1 MTIHDDEILG
11 KAYDSR
17 LMKRLLTFLWPY
29 KKLTLI
35 ALLVLLCSTVADL
48 AGPYL
53 IKVAID
59 RDIAAH
65 NFHGLFRLMQIYV
78 LVLLAR
84 SAAIYAYALLTNW
97 LGQKIMYDLRTQL
110 FTHIQKLPL
119 SFFDKNPVGRM
130 VTRVT
135 NDVETLN
142 QMLSSGIVAILGDIV
157 VLIGIISIL
166 LSLNWKLALVT
177 FTVFPLIFLATE
189 IFRKKV
195 RESYRLIRQ
204 RIARIN
210 SFLQENIS
218 GMTTVQLFNREGKNH
233 SQFVDLNDLHRQ
245 ANQRSIRYHA
255 VYYPTIGFFTFLSTA
270 MILWFGGL
278 EVWKGAISIGVLV
291 AFTQYVRRFFEPIED
306 LADKYNIMQAAMAS
320 SERVFALMDEKEQTP
335 FQEPRQTLPPSRGKI
350 EFRNL
355 SFAYNSEDWVLK
367 DVSFTIQ
374 PGEKVAIVGATG
386 AGKTSIISLINRMYE
401 PTQGQILLDDVDTA
415 TVSLEEIRSRIG
427 VVLQDVFIFSGSVR
441 DNIALG
447 DPEVTDEL
455 MEQSASRV
463 NAHRFIHTLPQ
474 QYEHELAERGSNLS
488 AGQKQLLSFARA
500 LAYNPEILIL
510 DEATSNVDTETEL
523 LIREAIHK
531 LMENRTSIIIAHRLS
546 TIQYVDWIIV
556 LHKGKIREMG
566 KHDALLAKKGV
577 YYRLYQLQFEDAEV
591 APVLPPTLKG

>member
-1 MTIHDDEILG
+1 LTIHEDEILG

-17 LMKRLLTFLWPY
+17 LMKRLLTYLWPY
-29 KKLTLI
+29 KKQTLI
-35 ALLVLLCSTVADL
+35 ALLVLLCSTAGDL

-53 IKVAID
+53 LKVAID
-59 RDIAAH
+59 RDIAAR
-65 NFHGLFRLMQIYV
+65 NLHGLFRLMQFYV
-78 LVLLAR
+78 LVLLMR
-84 SAAIYAYALLTNW
+84 SAANYTYTLLTNW
-97 LGQKIMYDLRTQL
+97 LGQKIMFDLRRRL
-110 FTHIQKLPL
+110 FAHIQKLPL
-119 SFFDKNPVGRM
+119 AFFDRNPVGRL

-157 VLIGIISIL
+157 VLVGIITIM

-177 FTVFPLIFLATE
+177 FAVFPLIFLATE

-195 RESYRLIRQ
+195 RQAYRQIRL

-218 GMTTVQLFNREGKNH
+218 GMTTVQLFNREGKNYN
-233 SQFVDLNDLHRQ
+233 QFLELNDSHRE

-270 MILWFGGL
+270 MILWYGGL
-278 EVWKGAISIGVLV
+278 QVWKGVISIGILV

-320 SERVFALMDEKEQTP
+320 SERVFALMDEKEQEP
-335 FQEPRQTLPPSRGKI
+335 FQEPQQTLPTSRGKI

-386 AGKTSIISLINRMYE
+386 AGKTSIISLLNRMYE
-401 PTQGQILLDDVDTA
+401 PTYGQILLDDVDTA
-415 TVSLEEIRSRIG
+415 HVPLQEIRSRIG

-441 DNIALG
+441 DNISLG
-447 DPEVTDEL
+447 DPAVTDEV

-488 AGQKQLLSFARA
+488 TGQKQLLSFARA
-500 LAYNPEILIL
+500 LAFNPEILIL
-510 DEATSNVDTETEL
+510 DEATSSVDTETEL
-523 LIREAIHK
+523 LIREAIRK

-546 TIQYVDWIIV
+546 TIQHVDWIIV

-566 KHDALLAKKGV
+566 KHQDLLAKKGV
-577 YYRLYQLQFEDAEV
+577 YYRLYQLQFENIEET
-591 APVLPPTLKG
+591 PE